1 MIIAF
6 MGDKRILIIFLGGT
20 TKGDGI
26 VPKPAL
32 IILWWLWDKKAG
44 FVDMRSREY
53 GSRVSMRIGCM
64 DVRVALMGERIKG
77 VGERNNIF
85 LIK

>member
-44 FVDMRSREY
+44 FVDMRSR
-53 GSRVSMRIGCM
+53 RVWIASLNADRMHGRTCGAHGGKNQG
-64 DVRVALMGERIKG
+64 RR
-77 VGERNNIF
+77 
-85 LIK
+85 

>member
-1 MIIAF
+1 VFLGIYCYFVAIYTLEMIIAF

-44 FVDMRSREY
+44 FVDLRS
-53 GSRVSMRIGCM
+53 
-64 DVRVALMGERIKG
+64 
-77 VGERNNIF
+77 
-85 LIK
+85 